1 MRLALLTL
9 FCMTVF
15 ASNSI
20 FCRADMVH
28 YEMGPLMYTGMRC
41 LLAAAVLVLLCLARL
56 IRAREQ
62 GGSVWRDAWMQ
73 SSWTGAVSLYM
84 YMFSFSLA
92 YVDIPSAP
100 GTLILNMMVQFTM
113 VGWGM
118 MHGIHPDKKQYLGF
132 GVATLG
138 LVALLSPGL
147 TAPPLWGSFLMAVS
161 GFSWGV
167 YSVCGRRHASPAL
180 ATAGHFWRASVF
192 GLATV
197 LAALVCESAARP
209 LAWLFVLA
217 AGLAS
222 SLGYILWYAIV
233 PRHTLVGATIVQ
245 LSVPLITALLGAL
258 FLNEAVTLRLAICSA
273 LILGGI
279 YMALRAKQA

>member
-1 MRLALLTL
+1 MHLALLTL

-41 LLAAAVLVLLCLARL
+41 LLAAAVLALLCLAR
-56 IRAREQ
+56 IVRAPQE
-62 GGSVWRDAWMQ
+62 GASVWREAWRQ
-73 SSWTGAVSLYM
+73 SSWTGAVSLFM

-100 GTLILNMMVQFTM
+100 GTLILNMTVQFTM

-118 MHGIHPDKKQYLGF
+118 MHGIHPGRKQYLGF

-180 ATAGHFWRASVF
+180 ATAGHFWRAGVF

-197 LAALVCESAARP
+197 LAALIYESAAQP
-209 LAWLFVLA
+209 LAWVFVLA

-258 FLNEAVTLRLAICSA
+258 FLGEAVTLRLAVCSA

-279 YMALRAKQA
+279 CMALRARQN